1 MEDLVFIGE
10 TGFTTNRVRLYGRAA
25 QGQRALGT
33 EPCGHWKRLTLIGAI
48 SLQAEPVA
56 MTIDSGTDNAV
67 FLSFVEQIRVP
78 SLRPGQIVLMD
89 NLAPHKTDAVRS
101 AIEAAGCSAC
111 FLPRYSP
118 EWNPIEA
125 CWSKMKALI
134 RKIGA
139 RSVEALQAAI
149 RDVLAQITE
158 SDLRGWYQHCGY
170 AARGN

>member
-1 MEDLVFIGE
+1 MEDLVFIDE

-67 FLSFVEQIRVP
+67 FLSFVEQILVP

-89 NLAPHKTDAVRS
+89 NLAPHKRT
-101 AIEAAGCSAC
+101 
-111 FLPRYSP
+111 P
-118 EWNPIEA
+118 
-125 CWSKMKALI
+125 
-134 RKIGA
+134 
-139 RSVEALQAAI
+139 
-149 RDVLAQITE
+149 
-158 SDLRGWYQHCGY
+158 Y
-170 AARGN
+170 AARSRQRAAARASSPATAPSGTRSRRAGAR